1 MSDRDGA
8 AVGDDA
14 GDDADPEGVA
24 ADCEFVDCAVGDRVD
39 GVATVTLSRP
49 EARNALNAQLRG
61 ELTRVLDAVEATHG
75 SDGVRVVVLTG
86 ADEARAFVAGADVT
100 ELRERGV
107 TEQRRASERPR
118 VYERVADLRQPVI
131 ARINGHA
138 LGGGCELAQAC
149 DVRIAHER
157 AKLGQPEINLGLIPG
172 GGGTQRLVRLVGE
185 GQAMKLI
192 CSGEV
197 IDAHEADDIGLVD
210 EVHGDGAFDD
220 RAYDLA
226 ASMAD
231 KSPVALEHAKK
242 AVRAASRMGLDEGL
256 DYESELFVGLF
267 ATRDK
272 DEGID
277 AFLEDREPEWEGR

>member
-1 MSDRDGA
+1 MTG
-8 AVGDDA
+8 DA
-14 GDDADPEGVA
+14 GADAEAVA
-24 ADCEFVDCAVGDRVD
+24 ADCEFVDCAVGDRAD

-49 EARNALNAQLRG
+49 DARNALNAQLRE
-61 ELTRVLDAVEATHG
+61 ELTRVLDAVEAEG
-75 SDGVRVVVLTG
+75 SGVRVVVLTG

-107 TEQRRASERPR
+107 IEQRRASERPR

-131 ARINGHA
+131 ARVNGHA

-157 AKLGQPEINLGLIPG
+157 AKLGQPEIDLGLIPG

-192 CSGEV
+192 CSGELV
-197 IDAHEADDIGLVD
+197 DANEAADIGLVD
-210 EVHGDGAFDD
+210 EVHGDDEFDD
-220 RAYDLA
+220 RVYDLA

-231 KSPVALEHAKK
+231 KGPVALEHAKK

-277 AFLEDREPEWEGR
+277 AFLEGREPVWEGR

>member
-1 MSDRDGA
+1 MTADAPTGE
-8 AVGDDA
+8 GD
-14 GDDADPEGVA
+14 GDDADPEAVA
-24 ADCEFVDCAVGDRVD
+24 AACEFVDCAVGDRVD

-49 EARNALNAQLRG
+49 DARNALNAQLRG
-61 ELTRVLDAVEATHG
+61 ELKRVLGAVEAAD
-75 SDGVRVVVLTG
+75 SGVRAVVLTG
-86 ADEARAFVAGADVT
+86 ADEAKAFVAGADVT
-100 ELRERGV
+100 ELRERDAV
-107 TEQRRASERPR
+107 EQRHASERPR

-149 DVRIAHER
+149 DVRVAHER

-192 CSGEV
+192 CSGEL
-197 IDAHEADDIGLVD
+197 IDAAEAADIGLVD
-210 EVHGDGAFDD
+210 EVHGGDDFDD
-220 RAYDLA
+220 RVYELA

-231 KSPVALEHAKK
+231 KSSLALAHAKK

-277 AFLEDREPEWEGR
+277 AFLEDRDPEWEGR

>member
-1 MSDRDGA
+1 MSDPDPA
-8 AVGDDA
+8 
-14 GDDADPEGVA
+14 ADPETVA
-24 ADCEFVDCAVGDRVD
+24 ADCGVVDCAVGDRVD
-39 GVATVTLSRP
+39 GVATVTIRRP
-49 EARNALNAQLRG
+49 AARNALNAQVRE
-61 ELTRVLDAVEATHG
+61 ELTAVLAAVEAPD
-75 SDGVRVVVLTG
+75 SGVRVVVLTG
-86 ADEARAFVAGADVT
+86 ADEAKAFVAGADVG
-100 ELRERGV
+100 ELRERDML
-107 TEQRRASERPR
+107 EQRRASERPR
-118 VYERVADLRQPVI
+118 VYETVADLRQPVI
-131 ARINGHA
+131 ARLNGHA

-157 AKLGQPEINLGLIPG
+157 AKLGQPEINLGIIPG

-192 CSGEV
+192 LSGELV
-197 IDAHEADDIGLVD
+197 DAAEADEIGLVD

-220 RAYDLA
+220 RVYELA

-231 KSPVALEHAKK
+231 KSPVALEYAKT

-267 ATRDK
+267 ATADK

-277 AFLEDREPEWEGR
+277 AFFEDREPEWEGR